1 MKKYFYLCIAALV
14 GFCSN
19 AQYEYRDSNRIGISG
34 GLNYFTLD
42 TKNFQSQSG
51 TGWSAGLSVRGNFY
65 NDFDMV
71 YGLQFSEN
79 RFSVATLNGLGA
91 REDVDYKLP
100 SAQVYLLLSYK
111 FIENHLSAEIGPMF
125 QINGNTTIDENDE
138 DKVVAGN
145 LYTAKDLTDISK
157 FSFYPTVGLTVGV
170 RHFRL
175 QATYQYGVTNL
186 LNNLNNKGFGDD
198 FKGHASIF
206 TGTLII
212 YL

>member
-1 MKKYFYLCIAALV
+1 MKKCLFLTIATLLTIC
-14 GFCSN
+14 GN
-19 AQYEYRDSNRIGISG
+19 AQYDYRDSNRIGISG
-34 GLNYFTLD
+34 GVNYFTLD
-42 TKNFQSQSG
+42 TKNFQAQSG
-51 TGWSAGLSVRGNFY
+51 IGWSAGLSVRGNFY

-111 FIENHLSAEIGPMF
+111 FIENHLSVEIGPMF
-125 QINGNTTIDENDE
+125 QINGKTTIDEDDE
-138 DKVVAGN
+138 DNVVSGN

-157 FSFYPTVGLTVGV
+157 FSFYPTVGFTVGV

-186 LNNLNNKGFGDD
+186 LNNLNNKGFGDE
-198 FKGHASIF
+198 FEGHASIF